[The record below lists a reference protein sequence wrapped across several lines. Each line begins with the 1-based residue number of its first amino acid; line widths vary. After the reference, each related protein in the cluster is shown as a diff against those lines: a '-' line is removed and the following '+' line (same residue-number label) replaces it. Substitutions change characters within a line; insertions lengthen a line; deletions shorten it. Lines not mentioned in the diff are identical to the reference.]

1 MPNRPNNGAAAP
13 QTTVPSHRLIEAN
26 VPRYTS
32 YPTAPHFHPGV
43 TAETVGSW
51 IDALPA
57 AEAMSLYLHIPFC
70 DRLCWFC
77 ACHTKQ
83 TLRYEPVAEYLATLY
98 REIETIG
105 RRIAGRNRVAA
116 IHLGGGSPTMLK
128 PDDLRTLRRKLDASF
143 AMTPDVSLSVEIEP
157 NDMDEGRLDAL
168 TEIGLTRASLGIQD
182 FDERVQ
188 QAINRVQSFETTAAV
203 VDGLRARGV
212 RSVNLDLLYGLPF
225 QSVETLA
232 ETVEKSLWLRPDRI
246 ALFGYAHVPWFKKH
260 QTMIDE
266 TALPDADARLA
277 QAMAA
282 ARLIASQGYQRIG
295 IDHFA
300 LPDDSLAVAAREGRL
315 RRNFQGYTDERCQT
329 IVGLG
334 LSSISQYVQGYAQ
347 NHPSTGEYGRRVLA
361 GELATVRGI
370 ALSDDDR
377 VRGWVIERLMCD
389 FAFSADETLRR
400 FGGAARP
407 VLAEATALAQNSA
420 GLRRDGDRFV
430 VDEDDRIV
438 VRTIAAN
445 FDRYLAQ
452 QQSRHSAAV

>member
-1 MPNRPNNGAAAP
+1 MLNRPTSSAAAP
-13 QTTVPSHRLIEAN
+13 QPTAPSHRLIEAN

-32 YPTAPHFHPGV
+32 YPTAPHFHLGV
-43 TAETVGSW
+43 TAETVASW

-57 AEAMSLYLHIPFC
+57 GEAISLYLHIPFC

-83 TLRYEPVAEYLATLY
+83 TLRYEPVAEYLATLHK
-98 REIETIG
+98 EIATIG
-105 RRIAGRNRVAA
+105 WRIAGRNAVAA
-116 IHLGGGSPTMLK
+116 VHLGGGSPTMLE
-128 PDDLRTLRRKLDASF
+128 PDDLVALRRKLDASF
-143 AMTPDVSLSVEIEP
+143 AMAPDASLSVEIDP
-157 NDMDEGRLDAL
+157 NDMDEARLDAL
-168 TEIGLTRASLGIQD
+168 AAIGLTRASLGIQD
-182 FDERVQ
+182 FDRRVQ
-188 QAINRVQSFETTAAV
+188 QAINREQGFDTTAAV

-232 ETVEKSLWLRPDRI
+232 ETVERSLSLRPDRI

-266 TALPDADARLA
+266 ASLPDADARLA

-282 ARLIASQGYQRIG
+282 AGLIASHGYQRVG

-300 LPDDSLAVAAREGRL
+300 LPGDSLAVAAREGRL
-315 RRNFQGYTDERCQT
+315 RRNFQGYTDERCET

-334 LSSISQYVQGYAQ
+334 PSSISRYAGGYAQ

-361 GELATVRGI
+361 GELATVRGV
-370 ALSDDDR
+370 ALSWDDR

-389 FAFSADETLRR
+389 FAFSAAQALRH
-400 FGGAARP
+400 FGSAARP
-407 VLAEATALAQNSA
+407 VLAEAAALARTSS

-430 VDEDDRIV
+430 VDEEDRIV

-445 FDRYLAQ
+445 FDRYLAHRQ
-452 QQSRHSAAV
+452 GRHSAAV

>member
-1 MPNRPNNGAAAP
+1 M
-13 QTTVPSHRLIEAN
+13 TTVPSHRLIEAN

-43 TAETVGSW
+43 TAETVGQW

-57 AEAMSLYLHIPFC
+57 GEAVSLYLHVPFC

-83 TLRYEPVAEYLATLY
+83 TLRYEPVAEYLATLHS
-98 REIETIG
+98 EIETIG
-105 RRIAGRNRVAA
+105 RRMAGRNPVAA

-128 PDDLRTLRRKLDASF
+128 PDDLRALRRKLDASF
-143 AMTPDVSLSVEIEP
+143 AMAPDVALSVEIEP

-168 TEIGLTRASLGIQD
+168 AEIGLTRASLGIQD
-182 FDERVQ
+182 FDQRVQ
-188 QAINRVQSFETTAAV
+188 HAINREQSFETTAAV
-203 VDGLRARGV
+203 VHGLRARGIG
-212 RSVNLDLLYGLPF
+212 SVNLDLLYGLPY
-225 QSVETLA
+225 QSVETLE
-232 ETVEKSLWLRPDRI
+232 ETVRKSLSLGPDRI

-266 TALPDADARLA
+266 AALPDADARLA
-277 QAMAA
+277 QALAA
-282 ARLIASQGYQRIG
+282 ARLIAAQGYQRIG

-315 RRNFQGYTDERCQT
+315 RRNFQGYTDERCET
-329 IVGLG
+329 ILGLG
-334 LSSISQYVQGYAQ
+334 PSSISRYAQGYAQ
-347 NHPSTGEYGRRVLA
+347 NHPATGEYGRRVLA

-370 ALSDDDR
+370 ALSEDDR

-389 FAFSADETLRR
+389 FGFSASDALQH
-400 FGGAARP
+400 FGGAAGA
-407 VLAEATALAQNSA
+407 VLAEATALAQNAA

-438 VRTIAAN
+438 VRTIAAG

>member
-1 MPNRPNNGAAAP
+1 M
-13 QTTVPSHRLIEAN
+13 TTVPSHRLIEAN

-43 TAETVGSW
+43 TAETVGRW
-51 IDALPA
+51 IDELPA
-57 AEAMSLYLHIPFC
+57 GEAISLYLHIPFC

-83 TLRYEPVAEYLATLY
+83 TLRYEPVAEYLATLH

-105 RRIAGRNRVAA
+105 RRIAGRNRVTA

-128 PDDLRTLRRKLDASF
+128 PDDLRALRRKLDASF
-143 AMTPDVSLSVEIEP
+143 AMAPDVSLSVEIDP
-157 NDMDEGRLDAL
+157 NDMDEERLDAL
-168 TEIGLTRASLGIQD
+168 AAIGLTRASLGVQD
-182 FDERVQ
+182 FNERVQ
-188 QAINRVQSFETTAAV
+188 KAINREQSFETTAAV

-212 RSVNLDLLYGLPF
+212 RSINLDLLYGLPF

-266 TALPDADARLA
+266 AALPDADARLA

-300 LPDDSLAVAAREGRL
+300 LPDDSLAIAAREGRL
-315 RRNFQGYTDERCQT
+315 RRNFQGYTDERCET
-329 IVGLG
+329 IIGLG
-334 LSSISQYVQGYAQ
+334 PSSISRYAQGYAQ
-347 NHPSTGEYGRRVLA
+347 NHPSTGEYGRRTLA
-361 GELATVRGI
+361 RELAIVRGI

-389 FAFSADETLRR
+389 FAFSAAAALQH
-400 FGGAARP
+400 FGGAART
-407 VLAEATALAQNSA
+407 VLAEAAALAQNSS
-420 GLRRDGDRFV
+420 GLRREGDRFV
-430 VDEDDRIV
+430 VDENDRIV

-445 FDRYLAQ
+445 FDRYLSQ